1 MVHLKNENKYNKGVE
16 TRINYHPSKLPNELE
31 EAFLV
36 PEMVR
41 LSNVG
46 MHCGCEYTSF
56 PIFSNL
62 EPYSRLT
69 HSYGVASIIYHFSG
83 DLRMSLSGAFHDIA
97 TPCFSHVIDFLHH
110 DHVSQSSTE
119 AGTKEIIENSLEI
132 QKILQKC
139 NILTEEVADYH
150 LYPIADN
157 DTPKLSSD
165 RLEYTLSNM
174 VNFHFAS
181 KEEAQ
186 SLYDDIRVGI
196 NEFKEEELMFG
207 SLEVASR
214 FGELC
219 LKTSSVY
226 ICNED
231 RFSMERLAELM
242 RFAISKGY
250 MEESDLYLDEVKLLD
265 KLLQY
270 PEFVSLWEEYRKQE
284 AVEAIL
290 VEKPQYRKIPA
301 KLRYIDPFVEGKGRL
316 SKLNSSF
323 AKALEEFLLHDFD
336 IYLGPSSFFK

>member
-1 MVHLKNENKYNKGVE
+1 ME
-16 TRINYHPSKLPNELE
+16 TRIIYHPNSLPLELE

-36 PEMVR
+36 PEMLR

-46 MHCGCEYTSF
+46 MHCGCEYTAF
-56 PIFSNL
+56 PIFKGL
-62 EPYSRLT
+62 APYSRLT
-69 HSYGVASIIYHFSG
+69 HSYGVASIIYHFTG
-83 DLRMSLSGAFHDIA
+83 DLRMALAGAFHDIA

-119 AGTKEIIENSLEI
+119 EGTKEIIENSLEI

-139 NILTEEVADYH
+139 HILTEEVSDYH
-150 LYPIADN
+150 RYPIADN

-174 VNFHFAS
+174 VNFYFAS
-181 KEEAQ
+181 KAEVQ

-196 NEFKEEELMFG
+196 NEYGEEELMFG

-219 LKTSSVY
+219 LHTSSVY

-242 RFAISKGY
+242 RFAINKGY
-250 MEESDLYLDEVKLLD
+250 MEENDLYLDEVRLLEKLS
-265 KLLQY
+265 KH
-270 PEFVSLWEEYRKQE
+270 PEFVSLWKEYCQQDDVEESIV
-284 AVEAIL
+284 A
-290 VEKPQYRKIPA
+290 KPHYRKIPA
-301 KLRYIDPFVEGKGRL
+301 KLRYIDPFIEGKGRL
-316 SKLNSSF
+316 SKLNPSF
-323 AKALEEFLLHDFD
+323 ANALKEFLSHDFGV
-336 IYLGPSSFFK
+336 YLGPSSFFK